1 MAIRVPSMP
10 RQPVVAPIGT
20 QWVRLAEGIDVYV
33 AAPEGRE
40 ALGGVIVAG
49 EIFGITAHVRD
60 ICERLARAGYLVA
73 APDFYWRQ
81 QRGTCLSYDAKGRK
95 TGMRMLRL
103 LRREEVIADVAVV
116 RAHLSAQLG
125 ASRAMAIVG
134 VSAGGHI
141 ALLAAT
147 RLRFALAVSIYGGWM
162 VDGGIPLAEPTPPV
176 ADCAAL
182 AANGCFFLGIAAGGR
197 DRLITTEQWLRL
209 DALLGVAGVEHEL
222 IRYAGARHGFLCAE
236 RSATFDAEASADMW
250 RRLLGALAARVAHE
264 DPPADGGV

>member
-1 MAIRVPSMP
+1 MP

-33 AAPEGRE
+33 AAPEGR
-40 ALGGVIVAG
+40 APLGGVIVAG

-60 ICERLARAGYLVA
+60 ICERLARAGYLVV

-81 QRGTCLSYDAKGRK
+81 QRGACLAYDTKGCK
-95 TGMRMLRL
+95 NGSRMLRL

-209 DALLGVAGVEHEL
+209 DALLGAAGVEHEL

-236 RSATFDAEASADMW
+236 RSATFDAEASADVW
-250 RRLLGALAARVAHE
+250 RRLLGALAVRVAHAGQ
-264 DPPADGGV
+264 PVDGGA